1 MPMAEDAERVQ
12 KELYAA
18 LKAAEEG
25 LQALC
30 TRNGEAFKRADEG
43 LNAYVTEAIR
53 QCEDEE

>member
-1 MPMAEDAERVQ
+1 MAEDAERVQ

-43 LNAYVTEAIR
+43 LNAYVSEAIR